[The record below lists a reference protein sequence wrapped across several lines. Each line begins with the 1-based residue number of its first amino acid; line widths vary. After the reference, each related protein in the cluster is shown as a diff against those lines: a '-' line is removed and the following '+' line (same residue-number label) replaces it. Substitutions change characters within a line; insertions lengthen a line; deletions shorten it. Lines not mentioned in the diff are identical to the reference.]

1 MKPSLRFTNVRE
13 MQNQRAG
20 ASFPG
25 SQTAVA
31 GGHLVR
37 VHALPAHTEILT
49 AKKFSKS
56 MYMEL
61 AFGANGFVLSP
72 YKQLES

>member
-1 MKPSLRFTNVRE
+1 

-31 GGHLVR
+31 GGHLAR
-37 VHALPAHTEILT
+37 GHALPAHTQLLT
-49 AKKFSKS
+49 DKKFFKS
-56 MYMEL
+56 TYYMEL
-61 AFGANGFVLSP
+61 PFGASDCVLRLLVNP
-72 YKQLES
+72 YKQLKKKHQEL

>member
-1 MKPSLRFTNVRE
+1 

-37 VHALPAHTEILT
+37 VHALAAHTGLLT
-49 AKKFSKS
+49 AKKH
-56 MYMEL
+56 MEL
-61 AFGANGFVLSP
+61 SFGALVLRLLGNP

>member
-1 MKPSLRFTNVRE
+1 

-31 GGHLVR
+31 GGHLAR
-37 VHALPAHTEILT
+37 VHALAARTKILT
-49 AKKFSKS
+49 AKTFFKS
-56 MYMEL
+56 TYYMEL
-61 AFGANGFVLSP
+61 SFGVSGCVLRLLNNP